1 MAYMEENFVGVG
13 HRRKHAALSA
23 LFQRLHTDIYGNRD
37 FLHVL
42 RRNFCCS
49 GRGEWHLATSLLGRS
64 ENSFDGLGKIL
75 IRT

>member
-1 MAYMEENFVGVG
+1 MEENFVGVG

-42 RRNFCCS
+42 RRNF
-49 GRGEWHLATSLLGRS
+49 SLLGKGGNGTSQRHS
-64 ENSFDGLGKIL
+64 
-75 IRT
+75 

>member
-1 MAYMEENFVGVG
+1 MEENFVGVG

-42 RRNFCCS
+42 RRNF
-49 GRGEWHLATSLLGRS
+49 SLLGKGGMAPRNVTQVGQRIPLMDS
-64 ENSFDGLGKIL
+64 EKS
-75 IRT
+75 